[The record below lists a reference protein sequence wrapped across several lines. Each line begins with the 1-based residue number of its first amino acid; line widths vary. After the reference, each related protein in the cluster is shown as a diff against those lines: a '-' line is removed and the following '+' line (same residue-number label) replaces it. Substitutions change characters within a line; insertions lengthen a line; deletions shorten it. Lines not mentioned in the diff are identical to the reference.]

1 MMSPYALWR
10 SGSRVIWN
18 TRSEM
23 GMRFARCGTVAIICV
38 GLAACGA
45 PVAPDRGAAPDG
57 EKPSEA
63 EQTTAEQPGSESSPA
78 LPGYPDLE
86 VSAAVSDSTPAPGAS
101 FTLSATAR
109 NEGDEAAAATT
120 LRYYRSA
127 DATITTG
134 DASVG
139 TAAVAGLAAFGSR
152 SASLQLTAPATAGTY
167 YYGACVDAVTNE
179 SDTRNNCSAS
189 VEIRVQEAPS
199 QGGGGGGGGGGGT
212 APESS
217 PDLVAGS
224 VSVSDA
230 EPSGGGTFTLT
241 AAVRNDGA
249 GAAAATTLR
258 FYQSADETIASS
270 DTEVGDGAVVA
281 LAASGSVSVSAD
293 ATAPE
298 AAGTYYYGACVDA
311 VTDETDATNNCSTAV
326 SVEVKDSSG
335 GFQLGPK
342 PTNLGPTSDYQPN
355 EDGWHIGTDDVD
367 VLLIP
372 DGIDAKVDVRGGNDR
387 VFGGD
392 GDDHFIGGDDDD
404 LLSGGPGDDY
414 LVGGDGD
421 DELLGN
427 LGSDHMVGGEGDD
440 RLIDY
445 GGETSDTLEGGPGND
460 YLGGAEGV
468 DYLYG
473 GDDDD
478 HLNDPFG
485 ANEMYG
491 GDGADRLYG
500 TGKLYGGEGDDYLQ
514 SSAEDGNELYG
525 GEGRDRLW
533 AGAGNHSFWGG
544 ANIDSFDFNFPGSA
558 NVTIKDFVPGED
570 FIDLAA
576 LVRITGFAALTIT
589 ADGDD
594 VVIGLTEHYTG
605 TIRLEDTAVE
615 DLDADDFR
623 F

>member
-1 MMSPYALWR
+1 M
-10 SGSRVIWN
+10 V
-18 TRSEM
+18 
-23 GMRFARCGTVAIICV
+23 F
-38 GLAACGA
+38 
-45 PVAPDRGAAPDG
+45 
-57 EKPSEA
+57 
-63 EQTTAEQPGSESSPA
+63 
-78 LPGYPDLE
+78 
-86 VSAAVSDSTPAPGAS
+86 SD
-101 FTLSATAR
+101 TLSATVS
-109 NEGDEAAAATT
+109 NTGDGASASTT
-120 LRYYRSA
+120 LRYYRSS
-127 DATITTG
+127 DATI
-134 DASVG
+134 S
-139 TAAVAGLAAFGSR
+139 
-152 SASLQLTAPATAGTY
+152 
-167 YYGACVDAVTNE
+167 
-179 SDTRNNCSAS
+179 
-189 VEIRVQEAPS
+189 
-199 QGGGGGGGGGGGT
+199 
-212 APESS
+212 
-217 PDLVAGS
+217 
-224 VSVSDA
+224 
-230 EPSGGGTFTLT
+230 
-241 AAVRNDGA
+241 
-249 GAAAATTLR
+249 
-258 FYQSADETIASS
+258 SS
-270 DTEVGDGAVVA
+270 DTEVGTDAVGA
-281 LAASGSVSVSAD
+281 LAASGTSDESVGLTAPSSAD
-293 ATAPE
+293 
-298 AAGTYYYGACVDA
+298 TYYYGACVDA

-500 TGKLYGGEGDDYLQ
+500 TGKLYGGAGDDYLQ
-514 SSAEDGNELYG
+514 SSDEDGNELYG

-533 AGAGNHSFWGG
+533 AGAGDHSFWGG

-576 LVRITGFAALTIT
+576 LFRITGFAALTIT